1 MTKSFNIIYNWL
13 HISECLY
20 LVSQIRNHSIIEGAN
35 LIWIRI
41 LAQVLWLC
49 YYIFQNVSL
58 ELFFDIFDFTL
69 LQSLYYFNWK
79 RLGTYVSRKKF
90 FFEHYSD
97 IKATKTKILYVNSV
111 ILVCYSVNSNIFCH
125 RPDVSALFKCFSYYM
140 TEILDIIGGLL
151 LSIHSLFRVCFQ
163 PIMIV

>member
-35 LIWIRI
+35 LICIRI

-90 FFEHYSD
+90 FFNTTVTSRPQKRKYCTWTVSFWCA
-97 IKATKTKILYVNSV
+97 IVWTV
-111 ILVCYSVNSNIFCH
+111 IYFAIALMSLHCSNVLV
-125 RPDVSALFKCFSYYM
+125 
-140 TEILDIIGGLL
+140 IIW
-151 LSIHSLFRVCFQ
+151 Q
-163 PIMIV
+163 